1 MRALFLVID
10 LALELYIWI
19 VIAAAIFSWLV
30 AFHVVNTRNQAI
42 GMIGEFLYRI
52 TEPVLRPI
60 RNFLPNLGGID
71 ISPVVLFLI
80 IIFIRYVIALYILPN
95 VYWAAVAQEPWTA
108 AADGIFVDVRLT
120 PRGGRD
126 AIEGIESRAD
136 GRAVLK
142 ARVRAAPFEGEAND
156 ALCRL
161 LARALDIPP
170 RDVAI
175 AAGATARIKRVLVK
189 GQADA
194 IVAALRRVTSKLD

>member
-1 MRALFLVID
+1 M
-10 LALELYIWI
+10 
-19 VIAAAIFSWLV
+19 
-30 AFHVVNTRNQAI
+30 
-42 GMIGEFLYRI
+42 
-52 TEPVLRPI
+52 
-60 RNFLPNLGGID
+60 
-71 ISPVVLFLI
+71 
-80 IIFIRYVIALYILPN
+80 
-95 VYWAAVAQEPWTA
+95 
-108 AADGIFVDVRLT
+108 FVDVRLT

-136 GRAVLK
+136 GRVVLK

-161 LARALDIPP
+161 LARALDVPP
-170 RDVAI
+170 RDVTI